1 MDKQPVGQLPD
12 LTQSNNDDEIMV
24 ITNSEY
30 NQLKKEKISDFITDL
45 QSTNTNNSL
54 TTGSDG
60 KLFVSKT
67 INASDVDGVLSLD
80 NIPQLSTN
88 KLPETGI
95 SADNYSY
102 PSSITVNDRG
112 QVVSIVE
119 GSAAEAGAYLDQ
131 SQITNCILEA
141 PNGVATYSG
150 STITVKQG
158 LKFLI
163 PNGRNADKTLNNIET
178 ILPND
183 ISRDVGTSSN
193 GTYIALVNN
202 TEEVYTIDYVPLNT
216 YYESSVKPTSSTA
229 RRWLDTENNYFY
241 GLNSGVQQQLFI
253 TKVLTFVVKD
263 GQITSFTPYQPVELA
278 KNTDVVHNTGDENI
292 EGEKNFE
299 LIRTNTLFSNGTTA
313 FRGSTPV
320 SYNADFGYIAQST
333 EIDMNVTPS
342 AAQYMGYDIRDKN
355 GQRLAYFGYRKSNKS
370 DNSDSQIVIQDQ
382 SGNNRFRFPRCTSR
396 PSTKST
402 AADNRVAV
410 VVQNYLNGTSW
421 YRVWS
426 DGFIEQAGQVSMG
439 GTNPYTVALLRKFS
453 TNTYYVIIQAGSRG
467 TEQPHANQIET
478 VFAPTTANFKFVG
491 NYNNMTVFWYACGY

>member
-24 ITNSEY
+24 ITNDEY

-163 PNGRNADKTLNNIET
+163 PNGRNADGTLNNIET

-183 ISRDVGTSSN
+183 ISRDVGTSSD

-241 GLNSGVQQQLFI
+241 ALDSGVQKQVFS

-278 KNTDVVHNTGDENI
+278 KNTDVVHITGDENI
-292 EGEKNFE
+292 EGEKSFE
-299 LIRTNTLFSNGTTA
+299 VVRTNTLYSNGTTA
-313 FRGSTPV
+313 FRGQTPI
-320 SYNADFGYIAQST
+320 SYQSSYFGFIAQST
-333 EIDMNVTPS
+333 LIDKNVTPS
-342 AAQYMGYDIRDKN
+342 ADQYMGYDVRDKN
-355 GQRLAYFGYRKSNKS
+355 GKRLMWLGYKKSENAAY
-370 DNSDSQIVIQDQ
+370 
-382 SGNNRFRFPRCTSR
+382 SGIELQVLAGPNHFRFPRCTSR
-396 PSTKST
+396 PSTTST
-402 AADNRVAV
+402 AANNRVAV
-410 VVQNYLNGTSW
+410 VNSNYLSGTTGW
-421 YRVWS
+421 YTRS
-426 DGFIEQAGQVSMG
+426 DGLIVQWGRAKIPSNANVLTLTFPKKFATANYQFLM
-439 GTNPYTVALLRKFS
+439 NPGD
-453 TNTYYVIIQAGSRG
+453 AGSG
-467 TEQPHANQIET
+467 QPHANQILT
-478 VFAPTTANFKFVG
+478 YFAVTTSNIKIVC
-491 NYNNMTVFWYACGY
+491 NYPAVSFSWVAIGY